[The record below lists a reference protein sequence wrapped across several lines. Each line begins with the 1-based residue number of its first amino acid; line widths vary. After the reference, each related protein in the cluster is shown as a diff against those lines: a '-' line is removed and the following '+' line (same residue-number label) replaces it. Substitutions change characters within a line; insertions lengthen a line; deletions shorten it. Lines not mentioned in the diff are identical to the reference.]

1 MPISQSEDNIGLHQ
15 PMRGLDSDTVWW
27 ASDEMTD
34 EQSPITQAAAG
45 MEAFEKLEICTHVSR
60 HNHIEVWPRSVNK
73 ILKRFIWAV

>member
-1 MPISQSEDNIGLHQ
+1 MPISQSEDIIGLHQ

-45 MEAFEKLEICTHVSR
+45 MEAFEKLEIRPFCSLLLQAASMSF
-60 HNHIEVWPRSVNK
+60 E
-73 ILKRFIWAV
+73 